1 MKVKSMQMKIQE
13 IGNRFSVPGV
23 RFEMAHGGMIRI
35 AIETAVSRGELYL
48 HGAHVSRFQPAGSES
63 VLWMSESSCFESDK
77 PIRGGVPICFPWFG
91 PHPSDAKAPGH
102 GWARLTEWDLVGC
115 GILDDGGVSLDLRT
129 KSTDFE
135 LSFRVEFSKS
145 LRMVLSVELSAGTI
159 ASRRFEEALHT
170 YLSVG
175 DIHQVSISGLESVGY
190 LDKVGVLT
198 KRDASS
204 EPIQFSQETDRV
216 YNDTIANCV
225 LNDPQLG
232 RTITVRKAGSL
243 STVIWNPWIEKSE
256 RMPDFGDN
264 EWTGMVCIE
273 TANVGNNSVELS
285 PGQVHTMKTEIEVTP
300 WKN

>member
-13 IGNRFSVPGV
+13 MVSRFSVPGV

-35 AIETAVSRGELYL
+35 AIETAVSTGELYL
-48 HGAHVSRFQPAGSES
+48 HGAHVSRFQPAGCES

-77 PIRGGVPICFPWFG
+77 PIRGGVSICFPWFG
-91 PHPSDAKAPGH
+91 PHPSDAK
-102 GWARLTEWDLVGC
+102 V
-115 GILDDGGVSLDLRT
+115 LDDGGVSLDLRT

-145 LRMVLSVELSAGTI
+145 LRMVLSVELCAGTI
-159 ASRRFEEALHT
+159 ASRRFEEAYHT
-170 YLSVG
+170 YLRIG
-175 DIHQVSISGLESVGY
+175 DIRQVSISGLESMGY
-190 LDKVGVLT
+190 LDKVGVLA

-225 LNDPQLG
+225 LDDPQLG
-232 RTITVRKAGSL
+232 RTITIRKAGSL
-243 STVIWNPWIEKSE
+243 STVVWNPWIEKSA

-300 WKN
+300 RKN

>member
-1 MKVKSMQMKIQE
+1 MQMKIQE
-13 IGNRFSVPGV
+13 LANRFSVPGV
-23 RFEMAHGGMIRI
+23 RFEVVHGGMIRI
-35 AIETAVSRGELYL
+35 AIETAVSTGEFYL
-48 HGAHVSRFQPAGSES
+48 HGAHVSRFQPAGCES
-63 VLWMSESSCFESDK
+63 VLWMSDSSYFEPDK

-91 PHPSDAKAPGH
+91 PHPSDPKVPGH
-102 GWARLTEWDLVGC
+102 GWARLKEWDLIGC

-129 KSTDFE
+129 KITDFE

-145 LRMVLSVELSAGTI
+145 LRMVLSVELSAGTL

-170 YLSVG
+170 YLRVG

-198 KRDASS
+198 QRDGSS
-204 EPIQFSQETDRV
+204 EPIRFSQETDRV
-216 YNDTIANCV
+216 YNDTIASCV
-225 LNDPQLG
+225 LNDPKLG
-232 RTITVRKAGSL
+232 RTITVRKGGSL
-243 STVIWNPWIEKSE
+243 STVIWTPWIEKSK

-273 TANVGNNSVELS
+273 TANVADNSIELS

-300 WKN
+300 RKN